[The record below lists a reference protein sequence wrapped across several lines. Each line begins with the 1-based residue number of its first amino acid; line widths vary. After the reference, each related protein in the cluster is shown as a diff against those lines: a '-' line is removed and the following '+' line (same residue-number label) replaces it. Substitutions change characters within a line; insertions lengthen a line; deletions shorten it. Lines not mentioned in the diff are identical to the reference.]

1 MEYFITSLI
10 LFIFVFYCYCY
21 GKYRYLFNI
30 NYKISFFVYNIIII
44 FIVTSFYYIKGIE
57 DTSKYIDKYQV
68 AVETLKNGIYTDE
81 ELNDI
86 ETTFFIIDNELYSHI
101 DNEYIKKECPN
112 SKELYYFACYQ
123 EKSRISPDHPM
134 CKVYLDKI
142 PDNYNGVL
150 SKEILLEKN
159 IYKAKSLIEKN
170 EKILEKYSQ

>member
-30 NYKISFFVYNIIII
+30 NYKISFIVYNIIII

-101 DNEYIKKECPN
+101 DNEYIKK
-112 SKELYYFACYQ
+112 SVQ
-123 EKSRISPDHPM
+123 IVKSYI
-134 CKVYLDKI
+134 
-142 PDNYNGVL
+142 
-150 SKEILLEKN
+150 ILLVIKK
-159 IYKAKSLIEKN
+159 KAEYRI
-170 EKILEKYSQ
+170 ILCVNFI

>member
-1 MEYFITSLI
+1 MQSFCFDKIKSIKNKFIYGREFLWNI
-10 LFIFVFYCYCY
+10 LLLRLYYLYLFLCYCY

-30 NYKISFFVYNIIII
+30 NYKISFVVYNIIII

-101 DNEYIKKECPN
+101 E
-112 SKELYYFACYQ
+112 
-123 EKSRISPDHPM
+123 
-134 CKVYLDKI
+134 
-142 PDNYNGVL
+142 
-150 SKEILLEKN
+150 
-159 IYKAKSLIEKN
+159 
-170 EKILEKYSQ
+170 

>member
-30 NYKISFFVYNIIII
+30 NYKISFVVYNIIII

-86 ETTFFIIDNELYSHI
+86 ETTFFIIDNE
-101 DNEYIKKECPN
+101 YIKKECPN

-123 EKSRISPDHPM
+123 EKSRISDHLM
-134 CKVYLDKI
+134 CKFYLDKI